1 MVTIRRRGA
10 SSLPPA
16 SSRHARPE
24 EAPVEDTS
32 RPAAPLDDADSDNTG
47 NTFVE
52 DDRQMIEEEQ
62 ADEREAEAAVDDLTP
77 GDG

>member
-1 MVTIRRRGA
+1 M
-10 SSLPPA
+10 
-16 SSRHARPE
+16 
-24 EAPVEDTS
+24 EDTS